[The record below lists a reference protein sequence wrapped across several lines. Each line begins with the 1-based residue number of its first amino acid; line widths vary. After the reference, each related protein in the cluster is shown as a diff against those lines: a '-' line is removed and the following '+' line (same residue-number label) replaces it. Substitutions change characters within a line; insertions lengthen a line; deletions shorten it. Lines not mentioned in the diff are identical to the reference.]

1 MTSDRY
7 ASILNAMVET
17 AKERGMAAPGS
28 DYALACYQL
37 LEAARSEAEVWGV
50 PLSDIGLDGFNVED
64 LLMEKAR
71 QAA

>member
-7 ASILNAMVET
+7 ASILNAVVET
-17 AKERGMAAPGS
+17 AKERGMQSPGS

-37 LEAARSEAEVWGV
+37 LEAVRTEAEVWDV
-50 PLSDIGLDGFNVED
+50 PLEEIGLASFDVERM
-64 LLMEKAR
+64 LVRQR